1 MRVLAAV
8 WDGSGNLPPLLGLAE
23 ALKARD
29 HSVGVLAHRSQ
40 WARLQSV
47 GAEVMSYEHAGEFDI
62 AAPQLR
68 EGEHLSQWLTRF
80 DQSGV
85 SDLMEAAKAFAP
97 DVIVVDC
104 MLPATLAAANALD
117 APAVSFVH
125 AAWGAFQ
132 SFGDYFRGPT
142 EASALAL
149 VFSHPEFDTATAQ
162 APFVWVGPAR
172 GPALSSDFIRRRPDL
187 PMVLASLSAGQ
198 QGQGSTLLRLADALR
213 SLNVESLLTTGRGYD
228 PATIPGGPTL
238 SVVALA
244 PHEQVLKSADLL
256 ITHGGH
262 GTVMAGIV
270 SGTPMLCLP
279 GVGDQPYNSQRITGL
294 GLGETLS
301 PQATSDEIATA
312 IVRILA
318 DAAMSARARAFAATF
333 AAQHPSLEAGLAR
346 LEALV

>member
-8 WDGSGNLPPLLGLAE
+8 WDGSGNLPPLLGLVE
-23 ALKARD
+23 ALGARG
-29 HSVGVLAHRSQ
+29 HSVRVLAHRSQ
-40 WARLQSV
+40 WARLAAV
-47 GAEVMSYEHAGEFDI
+47 GAEIMPYDNAGEFDI
-62 AAPQLR
+62 AAPQLQ
-68 EGEHLSQWLTRF
+68 EGEHLGQWLTRF
-80 DQSGV
+80 DQAAV
-85 SDLMEAAKAFAP
+85 SDLKDAVKALAP

-104 MLPATLAAANALD
+104 MLPATLTVVNALD
-117 APAVSFVH
+117 TPAVSYVH

-149 VFSHPEFDTATAQ
+149 VFSHPAFDTASAQ
-162 APFVWVGPAR
+162 APLIWVGPAR
-172 GPALSSDFIRRRPDL
+172 GPALPDEWVRRRPDL

-198 QGQGSTLLRLADALR
+198 QGQGPTLLRLADALR
-213 SLNVESLLTTGRGYD
+213 SLLTTGRGYD
-228 PATIPGGPTL
+228 PATIPGGPNL

-244 PHEQVLKSADLL
+244 PHEQVLKTADLL
-256 ITHGGH
+256 VTHAGH
-262 GTVMAGIV
+262 GTVMAGLA

-279 GVGDQPYNSQRITGL
+279 GVGDQAYNSQRIAAL

-301 PQATSDEIATA
+301 PQATADEIATA

-318 DAAMSARARAFAATF
+318 DGTMRARARAFAATF
-333 AAQHPSLEAGLAR
+333 AAQHPSLDAGLAR